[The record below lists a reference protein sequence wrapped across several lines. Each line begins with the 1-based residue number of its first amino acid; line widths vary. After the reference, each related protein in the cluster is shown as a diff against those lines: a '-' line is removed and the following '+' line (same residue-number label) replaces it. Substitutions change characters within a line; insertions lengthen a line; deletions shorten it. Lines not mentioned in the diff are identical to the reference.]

1 MGAVRQMPMT
11 DSTPDVSPQTDR
23 MPRLLMIL
31 TLVTIIAV
39 AVGIYMALFY
49 AGTDIEQGEVQRI
62 FYIHVPSFASTFV
75 AFSATVLGGIL
86 YLRTRSVKWDTLA
99 LAGVEVGLVLAIIN
113 LATGSVWARPIW
125 NTWWNWDPRLTLD
138 AIMVLTY
145 AAYLMLRN
153 GIENPE
159 TRRRFASVYGI
170 FAFATVIATLM
181 ITRIRPDTIHPVVFG
196 PILTDAS
203 QMSVQG
209 DFELAATAGVTTV
222 IAYNS
227 FVWSTLLPA
236 TLIWHRIRL
245 ENLAQRVTALK
256 AKVLSE

>member
-1 MGAVRQMPMT
+1 
-11 DSTPDVSPQTDR
+11 
-23 MPRLLMIL
+23 MPRLLAIL
-31 TLVTIIAV
+31 TIVTLIAV
-39 AVGIYMALFY
+39 GVGVYMALFY
-49 AGTDIEQGEVQRI
+49 AGTDIEQGEVQRL
-62 FYIHVPSFASTFV
+62 FYFHVPSFSG
-75 AFSATVLGGIL
+75 AFIALGATVLGGIF
-86 YLRTRSVKWDTLA
+86 YLRTRNVKWDTFA
-99 LAGVEVGLVLAIIN
+99 LAGVEVGLALSVIN

-138 AIMVLTY
+138 AIMILTY

-159 TRRRFASVYGI
+159 TRRRFSSVYGI
-170 FAFATVIATLM
+170 FAFATVIATLL

-196 PILTDAS
+196 PVLTDAS

-209 DFELAATAGVTTV
+209 DFELAATPGVTAV

-227 FVWSTLLPA
+227 LIWCSLVPLTLM
-236 TLIWHRIRL
+236 WHRIRL
-245 ENLAQRVTALK
+245 ESLAARVTALK